1 MSVKRALS
9 VFQFYFV
16 LRSLKLVRSTCGK
29 SNQYKNILYQIYHI
43 FLRFCGGAVL
53 TSIIINPIVL
63 DDSPSHIVLNLANC
77 EGIEALMTI
86 SGSFTLLPQPP
97 PPHTPFSALLRAA
110 LIDYLMRN
118 MSTLLSLS
126 CKAINFCNLSL
137 AIKEGQYILHIV

>member
-1 MSVKRALS
+1 M
-9 VFQFYFV
+9 
-16 LRSLKLVRSTCGK
+16 
-29 SNQYKNILYQIYHI
+29 
-43 FLRFCGGAVL
+43 

-77 EGIEALMTI
+77 ESIEALITI

-97 PPHTPFSALLRAA
+97 TPPPPTPFSALLRAA

-126 CKAINFCNLSL
+126 CKAINFCNPSL
-137 AIKEGQYILHIV
+137 AIKEGQYMLHIV

>member
-1 MSVKRALS
+1 M
-9 VFQFYFV
+9 
-16 LRSLKLVRSTCGK
+16 
-29 SNQYKNILYQIYHI
+29 
-43 FLRFCGGAVL
+43 L

-77 EGIEALMTI
+77 EGIEA

-126 CKAINFCNLSL
+126 CKAINFCNPSL

>member
-1 MSVKRALS
+1 M
-9 VFQFYFV
+9 
-16 LRSLKLVRSTCGK
+16 
-29 SNQYKNILYQIYHI
+29 
-43 FLRFCGGAVL
+43 L

-126 CKAINFCNLSL
+126 CKAINFCNPSL
-137 AIKEGQYILHIV
+137 AIKEGQYILQFV

>member
-1 MSVKRALS
+1 M
-9 VFQFYFV
+9 
-16 LRSLKLVRSTCGK
+16 
-29 SNQYKNILYQIYHI
+29 
-43 FLRFCGGAVL
+43 L

-77 EGIEALMTI
+77 EGIEALITI

-97 PPHTPFSALLRAA
+97 APHTPFSALLRAA

-126 CKAINFCNLSL
+126 CKAINFCNPSL

>member
-1 MSVKRALS
+1 M
-9 VFQFYFV
+9 
-16 LRSLKLVRSTCGK
+16 
-29 SNQYKNILYQIYHI
+29 
-43 FLRFCGGAVL
+43 L

-77 EGIEALMTI
+77 ESIEALITI

-97 PPHTPFSALLRAA
+97 TPPPTPFSALLRAA

-126 CKAINFCNLSL
+126 CKAFNFCNPSL
-137 AIKEGQYILHIV
+137 AIKEGQYMLHIV

>member
-1 MSVKRALS
+1 M
-9 VFQFYFV
+9 
-16 LRSLKLVRSTCGK
+16 
-29 SNQYKNILYQIYHI
+29 
-43 FLRFCGGAVL
+43 L

-126 CKAINFCNLSL
+126 RKAINFCNPSL